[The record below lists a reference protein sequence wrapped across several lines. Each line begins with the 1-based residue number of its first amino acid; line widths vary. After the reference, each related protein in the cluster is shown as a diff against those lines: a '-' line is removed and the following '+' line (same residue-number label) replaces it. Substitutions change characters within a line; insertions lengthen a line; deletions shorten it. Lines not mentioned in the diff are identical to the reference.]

1 MDKLEKLQKD
11 YTNLIPEIR
20 HLEYSETLNVMK
32 ITSLQ
37 RRIDRYRIFYVRK
50 ILQGLV
56 PDCGFTIRR
65 NVTDRNGL
73 TISVPSKKNQNQ
85 LRAQSFQVRGPEIFN
100 CLPMELRDIKLSKET
115 YKIKLD
121 NYLSLLDDT
130 PRICAGSKI
139 HSNSLDN
146 VIKQHKWRL
155 NC

>member
-20 HLEYSETLNVMK
+20 HLEYSERLKVMK

-65 NVTDRNGL
+65 NETDRNGL
-73 TISVPSKKNQNQ
+73 TILVPSKKNQNQ
-85 LRAQSFQVRGPEIFN
+85 LRAQSFQVRGLEIFK

-130 PRICAGSKI
+130 PRICTGSKI

-146 VIKQHKWRL
+146 VISSRSGD
-155 NC
+155 